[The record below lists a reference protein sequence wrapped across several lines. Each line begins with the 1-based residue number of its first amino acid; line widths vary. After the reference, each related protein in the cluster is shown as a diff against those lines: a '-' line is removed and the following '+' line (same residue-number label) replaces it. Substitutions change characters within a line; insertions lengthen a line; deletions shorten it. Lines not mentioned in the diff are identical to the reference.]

1 MDPAYLLDLF
11 AQFGPLRIRRMFGMQ
26 GLFAGERMIGFA
38 GDDALYLKTDEAT
51 REAYEAEGCEPFV
64 YRKSTGD
71 EIAMSYYRIPDR
83 LYDDPEELAAW
94 ARKAEAVAAQTPTAK
109 RKQRAAL
116 KPRTGARVSR

>member
-1 MDPAYLLDLF
+1 MAPDYLLDLF
-11 AQFGPLRIRRMFGMQ
+11 AQFGPVRIRRMFGMQ

-51 REAYEAEGCEPFV
+51 RGAFEAEGCEAFV
-64 YRKSTGD
+64 YRKASGE

-83 LYDDPEELAAW
+83 LYDDPEELAEW

-116 KPRTGARVSR
+116 KRPAGASR